1 MGNSKIDMNIL
12 AKRVE
17 LLEMR
22 VKELTSVEPEALN
35 ERLSKIEERYF
46 SNKEML
52 TTTEVAEY
60 LGVSQSQIYK
70 LTMNMEIPHYKPQG
84 KTIYFDKK
92 ELLKWM
98 RNNHIAPARKDSANK
113 YRSVMKDRKKNKT
126 RVYSDV
132 QLTALL
138 EKSEI
143 VIDPSKCRN
152 QNERS
157 NGKRKKQ

>member
-98 RNNHIAPARKDSANK
+98 RNNHITPERKDRAIK
-113 YRSVMKDRKKNKT
+113 
-126 RVYSDV
+126 
-132 QLTALL
+132 
-138 EKSEI
+138 
-143 VIDPSKCRN
+143 
-152 QNERS
+152 
-157 NGKRKKQ
+157 

>member
-1 MGNSKIDMNIL
+1 
-12 AKRVE
+12 
-17 LLEMR
+17 
-22 VKELTSVEPEALN
+22 
-35 ERLSKIEERYF
+35 
-46 SNKEML
+46 ML
-52 TTTEVAEY
+52 TTEVAEY

-92 ELLKWM
+92 ELLKWK
-98 RNNHIAPARKDSANK
+98 RNNHITPARKDSANK
-113 YRSVMKDRKKNKT
+113 WRSVMKDRKKNKT

-152 QNERS
+152 QIERS

>member
-70 LTMNMEIPHYKPQG
+70 LTMKWRFLTTSHRAKPSIS
-84 KTIYFDKK
+84 T
-92 ELLKWM
+92 
-98 RNNHIAPARKDSANK
+98 R
-113 YRSVMKDRKKNKT
+113 RSF
-126 RVYSDV
+126 
-132 QLTALL
+132 
-138 EKSEI
+138 
-143 VIDPSKCRN
+143 
-152 QNERS
+152 
-157 NGKRKKQ
+157 

>member
-1 MGNSKIDMNIL
+1 
-12 AKRVE
+12 
-17 LLEMR
+17 MR

-84 KTIYFDKK
+84 KPSIST
-92 ELLKWM
+92 
-98 RNNHIAPARKDSANK
+98 R
-113 YRSVMKDRKKNKT
+113 RSFEMDAQQPYHPGTKG
-126 RVYSDV
+126 
-132 QLTALL
+132 Q
-138 EKSEI
+138 
-143 VIDPSKCRN
+143 C
-152 QNERS
+152 Q
-157 NGKRKKQ
+157 